1 MKSRANDSRTR
12 EKMKK
17 QGKRFALAVKNFLYD
32 EFMRGVTTG
41 KKENPALVAK
51 KIKGIFAKE
60 DWLTT
65 QQVSS
70 YFSRLASQQ
79 KCGRLNKDTADR

>member
-1 MKSRANDSRTR
+1 
-12 EKMKK
+12 
-17 QGKRFALAVKNFLYD
+17 
-32 EFMRGVTTG
+32 MRGVTTR
-41 KKENPALVAK
+41 KKEIPALVAK
-51 KIKGIFAKE
+51 KIKASFAKE

-79 KCGRLNKDTADR
+79 KCGRSNKDTADSHTEEERMLAHNMIMRSKQRAEIIQQVDL